1 MDKTLIEAIGLTQ
14 EEIATRVIE
23 KIAEQ
28 IMSETGCDED
38 GNESRFRSTVAR
50 KLTEKVTES
59 IDATV
64 SRIGAEIL
72 APSVEEMVRSLVIQK
87 TNEWGEKRGE
97 PVSFVQYLTQRAD
110 EFLREEVNH
119 DGKSKTESG
128 DGYNWRASTTR
139 VTGMIDKYLKYEIEQ
154 FARQSLV
161 AANAAIAEGIAA
173 AVKGTMQKLI
183 NGVKVSAVVP
193 ERP

>member
-28 IMSETGCDED
+28 IMSESGCDED

-50 KLTEKVTES
+50 KLTEKVTEA

-72 APSVEEMVRSLVIQK
+72 APSVEEMVRGLVIQK
-87 TNEWGEKRGE
+87 TNQWGEKRGE
-97 PVSFVQYLTQRAD
+97 PVTFVQYLTQRAD
-110 EFLREEVNH
+110 EYLREEVNYN
-119 DGKSKTESG
+119 GQSKAEDRDS
-128 DGYNWRASTTR
+128 YNWKAYTTR
-139 VTGMIDKYLKYEIEQ
+139 VTRMIDKHLEIEIAN
-154 FARQSLV
+154 FSRQALV
-161 AANAAIAEGIAA
+161 AANGAIAEGIAA
-173 AVKGTMQKLI
+173 AIKGSMKRLI
-183 NGVKVSAVVP
+183 DGVKVSAVVP
-193 ERP
+193 DR